1 MNYSIL
7 NNNVERNEATSSIP
21 LSPLDEKKLNNFFN
35 QGTFNEKL
43 DSKQPETFL
52 SMVNGGL
59 EVTYQA
65 VLKHLH
71 SVKENFDR
79 IKPESID
86 GIEPDKNSL
95 KTFFENQKNN
105 PFIKQG
111 LESIQSHY
119 ELFEQNFSELG
130 DKIYKHLASNNEKLE
145 NDEVKHNI
153 FKDIVNAAKGVVS
166 DLSVIPQIPGH
177 LPIESS
183 FKEMVEKQSIKFA
196 DLGKDTQNI
205 IAEPAPTN
213 ESKPKFTLE

>member
-7 NNNVERNEATSSIP
+7 NNNVERNEAKSSVP
-21 LSPLDEKKLNNFFN
+21 LSPLDEKKLNNFFD

-43 DSKQPETFL
+43 DSNQPKSFL

-59 EVTYQA
+59 DVAYQA

-71 SVKENFDR
+71 SVKENFDL

-86 GIEPDKNSL
+86 GVTPDNNTL
-95 KTFFENQKNN
+95 KTFFESQKNN

-111 LESIQSHY
+111 LESIQHHY

-145 NDEVKHNI
+145 NDESKHTI
-153 FKDIVNAAKGVVS
+153 FKDIVNTTKGVVT
-166 DLSVIPQIPGH
+166 DLSVIPEKPGQQT
-177 LPIESS
+177 IEFS
-183 FKEMVEKQSIKFA
+183 FNEMVEKQNIKFA
-196 DLGKDTQNI
+196 ELGKDTKNI
-205 IAEPAPTN
+205 NAEPAPTI
-213 ESKPKFTLE
+213 ESKPKFTID

>member
-7 NNNVERNEATSSIP
+7 NNNVERDEAKSSVP
-21 LSPLDEKKLNNFFN
+21 LSPLDEKKLNNFFD

-43 DSKQPETFL
+43 DSNQPKSFL

-71 SVKENFDR
+71 SAKEHFDL

-86 GIEPDKNSL
+86 GIPPDKNTL
-95 KTFFENQKNN
+95 KTFFETQKNN

-111 LESIQSHY
+111 VESIQNHY

-130 DKIYKHLASNNEKLE
+130 DKIYKYLASSNEKLE
-145 NDEVKHNI
+145 NDEAKHTI
-153 FKDIVNAAKGVVS
+153 FKDIVNTAKGVVS
-166 DLSVIPQIPGH
+166 DFSVIPDKPGQQTV
-177 LPIESS
+177 EFS
-183 FKEMVEKQSIKFA
+183 FNEMVEKLNIKFA
-196 DLGKDTQNI
+196 ELGKDTKNI
-205 IAEPAPTN
+205 NAEPAPTN
-213 ESKPKFTLE
+213 ESKPKFTID